1 MFEGEQ
7 EKNLNLE
14 VNSRWKLWET
24 AISLK
29 LNPNL
34 VEINS
39 DLQNEVLYIFNDKNR
54 RIDVTSS
61 RDGLN
66 GYQKGKCFYC
76 KRNIQ
81 IEQGFENSC
90 DVDHFFPHRL
100 KSSSEFLNINQVW
113 NLVLSCKECNRGTL
127 GKFDKIPEVRFVED
141 LNKRNNHYIESHHPL
156 RETIL
161 NQTGRTINDRKI
173 FLNQFFRDAY
183 NKIPI
188 PWKPKETFRDNL

>member
-76 KRNIQ
+76 QRNIQ
-81 IEQGFENSC
+81 IEQG
-90 DVDHFFPHRL
+90 
-100 KSSSEFLNINQVW
+100 
-113 NLVLSCKECNRGTL
+113 
-127 GKFDKIPEVRFVED
+127 
-141 LNKRNNHYIESHHPL
+141 Y
-156 RETIL
+156 
-161 NQTGRTINDRKI
+161 
-173 FLNQFFRDAY
+173 
-183 NKIPI
+183 
-188 PWKPKETFRDNL
+188 